1 MVIVN
6 TDILLNQLK
15 QHIQSKPF
23 VLLQMY
29 SDVQKHP
36 QENRISCYWVD
47 FQFEQYIVPV
57 YHSERF
63 RDDIPMI
70 ETDQTIYVQDLK
82 QYHHNTLVF
91 GKDIRDMNWS
101 HYQQTNQPYDFEQH
115 LTNAHHHQYRLHY
128 DKQNINDVVPL
139 VKHAEYF
146 QPISKQLYKSYEQH
160 DQTILENLYQI
171 ERNGLKTYEKFVFL
185 RI

>member
-6 TDILLNQLK
+6 TDILFNQLK

-29 SDVQKHP
+29 SDLQQHP

-57 YHSERF
+57 HHTEQF
-63 RDDIPMI
+63 RDNLPMI
-70 ETDQTIYVQDLK
+70 ETDQTIYVGDLK
-82 QYHHNTLVF
+82 QYYHNTLVF

-101 HYQQTNQPYDFEQH
+101 WYQQTNQPYDFEQH
-115 LTNAHHHQYRLHY
+115 LTNAHHHCYRLHY

-146 QPISKQLYKSYEQH
+146 KPISKHYIKNINNTTKPYWKLY
-160 DQTILENLYQI
+160 
-171 ERNGLKTYEKFVFL
+171 LK
-185 RI
+185 